1 LGSGAGVTTNAVAGE
16 GERPRLLFLCQT
28 LPYPPDGGVN
38 IRTYH
43 VLSLLARA
51 FEIDALCFYR
61 RSDRVNNEA
70 VEAGLQGLLPFA
82 HVEAFPIPQELN
94 AARLLWDH
102 ARSLVHGRAY
112 TMYAYDSSA
121 FRTRVRELLASRRY
135 ALAHMDSLDL
145 ATYLPILQGLPVVCV
160 HHNIESL
167 LLSRRA
173 RGERSLWRRAYV
185 ALQARL
191 LARLERAWCGRVALN
206 VVVSEADGRELN
218 RMVPGA
224 PVVVVPNGVDVTA
237 FRPESGRDEGL
248 VFVGGSN
255 WFPNRDALEYFC
267 HEILPHIRRRCGEGV
282 PVRWVGRCTD
292 GDVRS
297 YGDRYG
303 IELTGY
309 VNDIRPFVRD
319 AACYIVPMR
328 VGGGTRLKILD
339 AWAMGKAVVST
350 SIGSEGLAVAD
361 GVNILTRDRPEEFAE
376 AVRTVLTDKDL
387 RLRLARNARDTAE
400 RSYSWDLIGSRM
412 LSTYGNLIDAARGS
426 RTRQGAHL
434 PINGQSRSTGWGV
447 PGQASM
453 LTDEPSVR
461 GRK

>member
-1 LGSGAGVTTNAVAGE
+1 MTTSVLARE
-16 GERPRLLFLCQT
+16 GQRPRLLFLCQS

-43 VLSLLARA
+43 VLRLLARE

-61 RSDRVNNEA
+61 RSDRVNREA
-70 VEAGLQGLLPFA
+70 IEAGLEGLRPFA
-82 HVEAFPIPQELN
+82 RVEAFPIPQELH

-102 ARSLVHGRAY
+102 ARSLATGRAY

-121 FRTRVRELLASRRY
+121 FRARVRELLATRRY
-135 ALAHMDSLDL
+135 ALAHVDSLDL
-145 ATYLPILQGLPVVCV
+145 ATYLPLLQGLPVVCV

-173 RGERSLWRRAYV
+173 RTERSLWRRAYV

-191 LARLERAWCGRVALN
+191 LARVERAWCRQVALN
-206 VVVSEADGRELN
+206 VVVSEADRRTLV

-224 PVVVVPNGVDVTA
+224 SVAVVPNGVDVTA

-267 HEILPHIRRRCGEGV
+267 DELLPHIRRRCGERV
-282 PVRWVGRCTD
+282 PVRWVGRCD
-292 GDVRS
+292 DDDIRH
-297 YGDRYG
+297 YRDRYG
-303 IELTGY
+303 VELTGY
-309 VNDIRPFVRD
+309 VTDVRPFVRD

-376 AVRTVLTDKDL
+376 AVHAVLSDKDL
-387 RLRLARNARDTAE
+387 RILLGRNARDTAE
-400 RSYSWDLIGSRM
+400 RCYSWDVIGGGM
-412 LSTYGNLIDAARGS
+412 LRAYRDFRR
-426 RTRQGAHL
+426 RTTHEHA
-434 PINGQSRSTGWGV
+434 V
-447 PGQASM
+447 PGR
-453 LTDEPSVR
+453 T
-461 GRK
+461 